1 MVASTLSEFS
11 RGLPTT
17 WKKFRGFPINIP
29 KGNDFVIDYGI
40 HLKNLKLTNG
50 QFKNNQKFGQKDML
64 YHPCDLS
71 LVRQSVSGKTFQVTK
86 EKIYSFPLVQRVG
99 VNWTYNTNI
108 EP

>member
-1 MVASTLSEFS
+1 
-11 RGLPTT
+11 
-17 WKKFRGFPINIP
+17 
-29 KGNDFVIDYGI
+29 
-40 HLKNLKLTNG
+40 
-50 QFKNNQKFGQKDML
+50 ML